1 MNRDCMPLVT
11 AAIPVYNHEKF
22 VAESIRSVIN
32 QTYRNIELIV
42 LNDGS
47 KDSSH
52 EKVLAI
58 VEECK
63 HRFVR
68 FEYICRENLGVSA
81 TLNQALSMAR
91 GTYFTALAS
100 DDIALPGKI
109 EALVSALEAK
119 GPEYA
124 AAFGNAKFID
134 DQSCQLW
141 LSEHGVV
148 SRVETETAYDNYLD
162 FRTDGGSV
170 VDYRGSNFGTFAT
183 LLAHNYLP
191 AMSNLVK
198 TEMIRQAGAWTVG
211 NASEDWEMWRK
222 LSKQYRFLYID
233 EPVALYRW
241 HDGNSLKVM
250 SDKLKL
256 CSFRLLAEEK
266 QYCASN
272 GLTQL
277 WKRAYAS
284 LILPVLLDKRIAL
297 GEKLSALDCSAMSYV
312 LSFLVKRLALKA
324 FRIAKNDK

>member
-1 MNRDCMPLVT
+1 MPLVT

-124 AAFGNAKFID
+124 AAFGNAKFI
-134 DQSCQLW
+134 
-141 LSEHGVV
+141 GVV

-198 TEMIRQAGAWTVG
+198 TELIRQAGAWTVG